1 MKLDD
6 DMLKSRKAQKRIP
19 DEVLRLKKRIYD
31 KMNQAFI
38 ASGKNLK
45 NLFDKVDLDQSNQIE
60 LDEFK
65 NMFRSMKVEASD
77 FELENIFFSIDF
89 DLSGKITYPEFIADF
104 DNYIKND
111 IHSLIMQE

>member
-45 NLFDKVDLDQSNQIE
+45 NLFDKVDLD
-60 LDEFK
+60 
-65 NMFRSMKVEASD
+65 
-77 FELENIFFSIDF
+77 
-89 DLSGKITYPEFIADF
+89 
-104 DNYIKND
+104 
-111 IHSLIMQE
+111 

>member
-1 MKLDD
+1 
-6 DMLKSRKAQKRIP
+6 
-19 DEVLRLKKRIYD
+19 
-31 KMNQAFI
+31 
-38 ASGKNLK
+38 
-45 NLFDKVDLDQSNQIE
+45 
-60 LDEFK
+60 
-65 NMFRSMKVEASD
+65 MFRSMKVEASD